1 MVEFEDAI
9 LDIAWKNLD
18 SENNRFKDI
27 DTKAIGIIT
36 ITGILMTFLV
46 KPENA
51 GFITSFIFMLT
62 AFSFLITILLSVKV
76 IRTRWADG
84 LSTNYLIEDLKSME
98 PKLQV
103 KGVIKTIANAEESL
117 GEVCTSKA
125 KELECAVYALGVSI
139 ILLIS
144 YTLSTSSLV
153 KSLFC
158 LLFPRTCV

>member
-1 MVEFEDAI
+1 MVEFEDAL

-46 KPENA
+46 KPESTED
-51 GFITSFIFMLT
+51 ITSFLFILT
-62 AFSFLITILLSVKV
+62 AFSFLITILLSVRV
-76 IRTRWADG
+76 IRIRRADA

-98 PKLQV
+98 SNLQI
-103 KGVIKTIANAEESL
+103 KGVIKTIANAEESM

-125 KELECAVYALGVSI
+125 KELEYVVFALGASI

-144 YTLSTSSLV
+144 YTLSTSPLV
-153 KSLFC
+153 KSIISFFWRGI
-158 LLFPRTCV
+158 FP